1 MVFHSLLNPGSTPF
15 NIEIRRESVGGAQ
28 ALDFIKKKIMNC
40 DQPEPEPKYA
50 SYHNA
55 SWKALYEASIN
66 CLQID
71 PSKRSTLK
79 DVMKRL
85 SYENQAVVVKSESDS
100 DSELELQS
108 ESELEDEEIN
118 DTGKSSVWVNRFSLF
133 LSFFLRYYNMFD
145 MDRKCLRYEQKNYLD
160 EIHPFHRFL

>member
-15 NIEIRRESVGGAQ
+15 KIEMRRENVGRAQ
-28 ALDFIKKKIMNC
+28 ALDFIKKMIMSGN
-40 DQPEPEPKYA
+40 QPEPCPKYA
-50 SYHNA
+50 SCHNA
-55 SWKALYEASIN
+55 SWKALYEASID
-66 CLQID
+66 CLQLD
-71 PSKRSTLK
+71 PNKRTTLK
-79 DVMKRL
+79 NVMETL
-85 SYENQAVVVKSESDS
+85 SHENQDVVVKSESDS
-100 DSELELQS
+100 ESESESQS

-118 DTGKSSVWVNRFSLF
+118 DTGNSSVWVNRYSLF